1 MSIFVRNHRE
11 ADSSLTPFS
20 NENLI
25 REFQDR
31 FSFVSLQVS
40 LKSIFRKTLIHSEFS
55 KDLRMRIFL
64 SLFCIFFM
72 MTLFAN
78 CKTKSDSQVAS
89 LVEYATVL
97 GETKCECEK
106 VERAKGAESEEV
118 SICLRKLE
126 DAQKRYGVNIRLFP
140 DLANKGEKLI
150 QGSYNK
156 RCPL

>member
-1 MSIFVRNHRE
+1 MKI
-11 ADSSLTPFS
+11 
-20 NENLI
+20 
-25 REFQDR
+25 
-31 FSFVSLQVS
+31 SFP
-40 LKSIFRKTLIHSEFS
+40 
-55 KDLRMRIFL
+55 
-64 SLFCIFFM
+64 LFYFFF
-72 MTLFAN
+72 TIILFAN
-78 CKTKSDSQVAS
+78 CKTKSDSQLAS

-140 DLANKGEKLI
+140 DLADKGEKLI